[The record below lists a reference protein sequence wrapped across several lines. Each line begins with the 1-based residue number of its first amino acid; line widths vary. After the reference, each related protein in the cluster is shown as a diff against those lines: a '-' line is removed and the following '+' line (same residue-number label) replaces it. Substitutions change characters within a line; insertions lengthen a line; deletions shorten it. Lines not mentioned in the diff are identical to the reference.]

1 MIKSILVCTALFAL
15 ASAAQAGEVTVRLAG
30 KSDAAIRAE
39 LHEAAKTACLDV
51 GVIDYAPCVQE
62 TYQNALD
69 EAAKAKTSK

>member
-51 GVIDYAPCVQE
+51 GVID
-62 TYQNALD
+62 
-69 EAAKAKTSK
+69 